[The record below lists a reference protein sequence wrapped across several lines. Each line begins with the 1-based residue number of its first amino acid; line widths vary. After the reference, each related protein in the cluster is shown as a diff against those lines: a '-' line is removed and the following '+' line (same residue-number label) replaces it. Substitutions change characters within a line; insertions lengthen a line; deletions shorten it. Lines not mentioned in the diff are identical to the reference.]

1 MTNDYNRALALLLPL
16 FQDSESLG
24 RAVEAAGI
32 PDRVLTEYLN
42 AVRGGTTANYLFG

>member
-1 MTNDYNRALALLLPL
+1 MMNLPAGTYSAWMALTAW
-16 FQDSESLG
+16 
-24 RAVEAAGI
+24 AVEAAGI